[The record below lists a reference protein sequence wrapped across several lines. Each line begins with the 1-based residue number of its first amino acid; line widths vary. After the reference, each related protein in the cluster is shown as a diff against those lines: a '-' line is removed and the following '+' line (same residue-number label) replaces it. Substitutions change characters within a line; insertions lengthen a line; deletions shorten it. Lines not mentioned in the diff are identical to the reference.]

1 MTKQPDLVV
10 FTTPPYQPIASRAHE
25 ILQRAHDAL
34 AFLEIE
40 AMDKHY
46 DEADSIDADSELES
60 SISDEDYDEWRE
72 RMNARIVHNS
82 RMENLWRDLHNIVRK
97 LESGLGAV
105 EDYR

>member
-1 MTKQPDLVV
+1 MSKQPDLVV
-10 FTTPPYQPIASRAHE
+10 FSTPPYQPIANRAHE
-25 ILQRAHDAL
+25 ILQKAHDAL

-40 AMDKHY
+40 AMDMHY
-46 DEADSIDADSELES
+46 AEDDALNEECDEPDLE
-60 SISDEDYDEWRE
+60 DKEYDEWRE
-72 RMNARIVHNS
+72 KRNARIVHNT